1 MKKML
6 LLIIIF
12 ITILLYYY
20 NTNITKITQE
30 IYYNESLE
38 LKSQLHH
45 LINKKQGDTS
55 ALTYLI
61 SQDANLKEALLKN
74 NNKNIN
80 FTQTIIGLNKNTRFQ
95 NIWVQVI
102 DKNGNSFYRSWTKKV
117 GDNLSN
123 ARVDIAAMIKNPKP
137 MSQIST
143 GKFDMTFKSIMPL
156 YSEDNFIGMVE
167 MITHFNSIS
176 KSLKEFNIEPIMI
189 VDNSYTKKFIKP
201 LTGLFIDDYYVANK
215 NASQVLMD
223 DIQKNDIKT
232 FLNINDYIIFK
243 DYLVTKYETKNLQNK
258 NMGYHIL
265 FYKLNKIDMHKT
277 EEFTLDLLIKFII
290 VSIFISLIIIVRINQ
305 SYLNKL
311 NIKVYEKTKH
321 IENQKK
327 ELSLLLNSYDTHVIS
342 SQTNKE
348 GLITYA
354 STALCDISGYSQEE
368 ILGQNHRIIRHPDM
382 SDSLFVD
389 LWETITAGK
398 EWTGELKNLKKDGGY
413 YWTTAKIAPKYDDEN
428 NLMGYTSIRHDI
440 TAQKD
445 FEIQHK
451 QLIES
456 EKMASIGEMI
466 GNIAHQWRQPLSV
479 ISTSATALILK
490 EECAMTKGYD
500 LIESCNNINKNA
512 QYLSKTIDDFR
523 NFISKDQELQ
533 NFNLNKYTESFLQ
546 LVHSTIKKEN
556 LTVITDLDS
565 SINISGYPNELI
577 QCFINIFNN
586 AKDALI
592 ENNDV
597 KNRYIFI
604 SQVKVN
610 QHAEITFKD
619 NAGGI
624 PENIISK
631 IFEPYFT
638 TKHKSQGTGL
648 GLNMT
653 YNMINESMN
662 GSIIA
667 ENIQFEHE
675 NNTFN
680 GAQFTIKLKLI

>member
-1 MKKML
+1 MKKIL
-6 LLIIIF
+6 VLIILS
-12 ITILLYYY
+12 ITIFLYYY
-20 NTNITKITQE
+20 NTNITKITNE
-30 IYYNESLE
+30 IYYNKSLE
-38 LKSQLHH
+38 LKLQLDN
-45 LINKKQGDTS
+45 LISKKQGDTA

-61 SQDANLKEALLKN
+61 SQDKNLKESLLQN
-74 NNKNIN
+74 NNQIID
-80 FTQTIIGLNKNTRFQ
+80 FTQTIIGLTKNTRFK
-95 NIWVQVI
+95 NIWIQII
-102 DKNGNSFYRSWTKKV
+102 DKDGNSFYRSWTNKV
-117 GDNLSN
+117 GDNISN

-137 MSQIST
+137 MNQIST
-143 GKFDMTFKSIMPL
+143 GKFDMTFKSMMPL
-156 YSEDNFIGMVE
+156 YSKDKFIGMVE

-176 KSLKEFNIEPIMI
+176 KSLKELNIEPIMI

-223 DIQKNDIKT
+223 EIQKNGIKR
-232 FLNINDYIIFK
+232 FLNIHDYIIFK
-243 DYLVTKYETKNLQNK
+243 DYIVTKYETKNLKNE

-265 FYKLNKIDMHKT
+265 FYKLNKIDMHKI
-277 EEFTLDLLIKFII
+277 EEFKVGLLVKFI
-290 VSIFISLIIIVRINQ
+290 VFSIFISLILIVLTNQ

-321 IENQKK
+321 IESQKK

-348 GLITYA
+348 GIIIYA
-354 STALCDISGYSQEE
+354 STALCNISGYSKEE
-368 ILGQNHRIIRHPDM
+368 LLGQTHSIIRHPDM
-382 SDSLFVD
+382 PKSLFVD
-389 LWETITAGK
+389 LWKTIKAGK
-398 EWTGELKNLKKDGGY
+398 EWTGEIKNLRKDGGY
-413 YWTTAKIAPKYDDEN
+413 YWTNAKISPKYDDEN
-428 NLMGYTSIRHDI
+428 NLIGYTSIRHDI

-445 FEIQHK
+445 FEMQHK

-479 ISTSATALILK
+479 ISTSATSLILK
-490 EECAMTKGYD
+490 EECAMTKGAD

-523 NFISKDQELQ
+523 NFIKKDRELQ
-533 NFNLNKYTESFLQ
+533 NFNLTEYTESFLQ
-546 LVHSTIKKEN
+546 LVNSTIKKEN
-556 LTVITDLDS
+556 LTVITNLDS
-565 SINISGYPNELI
+565 TINISGYPNELI

-592 ENNDV
+592 ENNDIN
-597 KNRYIFI
+597 NRYIFI

-610 QHAEITFKD
+610 QYAEITFKD

-624 PENIISK
+624 PEDIISK

-675 NNTFN
+675 NNTFI